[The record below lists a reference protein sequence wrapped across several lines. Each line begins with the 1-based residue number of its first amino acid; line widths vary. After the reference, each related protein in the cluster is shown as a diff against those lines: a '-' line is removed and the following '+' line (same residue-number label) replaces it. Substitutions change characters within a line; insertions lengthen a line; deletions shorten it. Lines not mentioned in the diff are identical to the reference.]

1 MPDEDNILPICD
13 DEYFEDDI
21 VGKFINFVKVVY
33 GADTLEENLKF
44 IASALGG
51 KGTAREVIRSY
62 FLNDFYADHL
72 KIYQKRP
79 IYWMFDSG
87 KKNGFKALVYMHRYQ
102 PDLLA
107 RMRTDYVHEQ
117 QERYRTQM
125 EAVEEATTG
134 ASPSEKVK
142 LTKKLELLRA
152 QSLEISAFEE
162 KIHHLADMMISI
174 DLDDGV
180 KVNYAKFEEVLAKI
194 K

>member
-1 MPDEDNILPICD
+1 MQKKIIATQIDLARRKE
-13 DEYFEDDI
+13 
-21 VGKFINFVKVVY
+21 
-33 GADTLEENLKF
+33 TLEENLKF

-125 EAVEEATTG
+125 EAVEEAIAG

-152 QSLEISAFEE
+152 QSLEIGTFEE
-162 KIHHLADMMISI
+162 KVHHLADMMISI

-180 KVNYAKFEEVLAKI
+180 RVNYPKFYPLVEPI
-194 K
+194 KGLDKE